1 MKQFFT
7 SEQVSCG
14 HPDKICDQIADA
26 ILDECLRQDKSSR
39 VAVEVMIKNY
49 DVIISGEV
57 TTKAELNLY
66 EILDR
71 VLTYVGVDNK
81 DKYVITNLLDK
92 QSQDIA
98 MGVDTGG
105 AGDQGIMFGY
115 ACNET
120 KELMPLAWSIANKAL
135 INLKELNSP
144 LLKADSKSQVTIEYE
159 NNIPKRIDTFLISTQ
174 HDEEAINEEIKET
187 VKSIMIKT
195 AKEYNM
201 NTDFK
206 VLVNP
211 TGRFVI
217 GGSHGDAGVT
227 GRKIIADTYGGY
239 AHHGG
244 GAFSGKDP
252 SKVDRSAAYM
262 ARKMAKEIVAKN
274 MADKCEIQL
283 SYAIG
288 VKEPISIFI
297 NCFDTNKV
305 DINVIE
311 KNIKE
316 KYDLSP
322 KGIIE
327 YLDLLNTEYSKT
339 TVYGHFGKEHLPWEK
354 I

>member
-39 VAVEVMIKNY
+39 VAVEVMVKNY

-71 VLTYVGVDNK
+71 VLSYVGVDNK
-81 DKYVITNLLDK
+81 EDYIITNLLDK

-120 KELMPLAWSIANKAL
+120 EELMPLAWSIANKAL
-135 INLKELNSP
+135 INLRELKSP
-144 LLKADSKSQVTIEYE
+144 ILKPDAKSQVTIEYE
-159 NNIPKRIDTFLISTQ
+159 NNVAKRIDTFLISTQ
-174 HDEEAINEEIKET
+174 HDEKVTSKE
-187 VKSIMIKT
+187 VRKLVEKVMIKT

-201 NTDFK
+201 NIDFK

-297 NCFDTNKV
+297 NCFDTNK
-305 DINVIE
+305 IE
-311 KNIKE
+311 IYEIKKYIKE

-327 YLDLLNTEYSKT
+327 HLDLLNIEYSKT
-339 TVYGHFGKEHLPWEK
+339 TTYGHFGKDYLTWEK